1 MSVPL
6 YWNADGLPIGVM
18 LAGRMGE
25 EGTLI
30 SLSAQL
36 EEARPWKDRHP
47 PIWGPPGSPWPGCS
61 TASG

>member
-1 MSVPL
+1 
-6 YWNADGLPIGVM
+6 
-18 LAGRMGE
+18 MGA

-47 PIWGPPGSPWPGCS
+47 PIWG
-61 TASG
+61 

>member
-1 MSVPL
+1 
-6 YWNADGLPIGVM
+6 
-18 LAGRMGE
+18 MGE

-47 PIWGPPGSPWPGCS
+47 PLW
-61 TASG
+61 

>member
-1 MSVPL
+1 
-6 YWNADGLPIGVM
+6 
-18 LAGRMGE
+18 MGE

-47 PIWGPPGSPWPGCS
+47 PIW
-61 TASG
+61 

>member
-1 MSVPL
+1 
-6 YWNADGLPIGVM
+6 M

-36 EEARPWKDRHP
+36 EQARPWQHRHP
-47 PIWGPPGSPWPGCS
+47 PLW
-61 TASG
+61 